1 MKEAMLV
8 VSFGTTHEQTRKKT
22 IDAIE
27 GKVRAAFPDS
37 PIYSAWTSEVVIR
50 KVRASRGEHHDTLG
64 EALARMA
71 ADGVDSLVVVTT
83 CLMDGVEMAKVRKE
97 VSAWAEE
104 RGVPA
109 HVADPLLAAAED
121 RMAVAKAVCD
131 QFAFADADDAVLL
144 MGHGSADASN
154 EVYEQIQD
162 AFRELGRS
170 RFFVAT
176 VEGEPTFD
184 DALKLIEGSR
194 ARRVHLAPLMIVA
207 GDHAKNDLAGEDP
220 DSWSSKL
227 KERGLEVEVF
237 LKGLGEY
244 PDVQELVCEHARRI

>member
-1 MKEAMLV
+1 MKEVMLI

-27 GKVRAAFPDS
+27 GKVRAAFPDL
-37 PIYSAWTSEVVIR
+37 PVYSAWTSEVVIR
-50 KVRASRGEHHDTLG
+50 KVKASRGEHHDTLD

-83 CLMDGVEMAKVRKE
+83 CLMDGFEMAKVRKA
-97 VSAWAEE
+97 VGAWADEL
-104 RGVPA
+104 GVP
-109 HVADPLLAAAED
+109 VRIADPLLATAED
-121 RMAVAKAVCD
+121 RAAVAQAVCT
-131 QFAFADADDAVLL
+131 QFASVGVDDAVLL
-144 MGHGSADASN
+144 MGHGSAHASN
-154 EVYEQIQD
+154 EIYAQMQD
-162 AFRELGRS
+162 AFGELGHS

-184 DALKLIEGSR
+184 DALALIEGSR

-207 GDHAKNDLAGEDP
+207 GDHAKNDLAGEGP

-227 KERGLEVEVF
+227 KARGLAVEVI